1 MTYRWW
7 VDMKSK
13 LTLRIDEDVKEGAKR
28 CARERGESLSG
39 LVEAYFRILTE
50 HTGSESQSGRA
61 ASADTSS
68 PSEELGPVTR
78 RIAGALG
85 SVPEASDHGASEEAD
100 RRAVVEAARRKH
112 A

>member
-1 MTYRWW
+1 
-7 VDMKSK
+7 MKSK

-68 PSEELGPVTR
+68 PSEELRPVTR

-85 SVPEASDHGASEEAD
+85 SVPEASDHGASKEAD